1 MTNRMFAMALVAALL
16 SPSSASP
23 QPTDAEARL
32 AAGIREL
39 EEGDLEA
46 AVVTLD
52 GAVQRLKG
60 DPARRKDLA
69 RAHLH
74 LSVARLGLGQADSAR
89 GEMRE
94 ALAADP
100 QLVLNPK
107 QFAPRVLQLF
117 EEVRKEAAP
126 AAPSP
131 TTLPTPVPAP
141 VPAPVSTPAPAKKG
155 GGGKII
161 LLVGGAAATAGAVA
175 VAAGG
180 GGDGGGGGGTTP
192 TPNPGGTVSLT
203 LNVSPDS
210 VAPCGSGIAIHLVA
224 TNTTGSAVTINSGS
238 YEQRVVSGPCDLM
251 PSAARSTTEPAQ
263 ASDFST
269 RTIPP
274 SSSPVE
280 IMNYGRSGSCGSPTS
295 SCIGSPAQCRVQMD
309 VVLNTSAGT
318 FRGSDSYDTSFPRN
332 VSGAECGL
340 VCPRTPSGYESVRCP

>member
-1 MTNRMFAMALVAALL
+1 MTNRVFAMALVLALL
-16 SPSSASP
+16 LPSSAP
-23 QPTDAEARL
+23 AQPTDAEARL

-60 DPARRKDLA
+60 DPTRRKDLA

-89 GEMRE
+89 VEMRE
-94 ALAADP
+94 ALAADS

-107 QFAPRVLQLF
+107 QFAPRLLQLF
-117 EEVRKEAAP
+117 EEVRKEQAASAAPPRATPPSPVPTP
-126 AAPSP
+126 AAP
-131 TTLPTPVPAP
+131 VAPA
-141 VPAPVSTPAPAKKG
+141 AKKG
-155 GGGKII
+155 GSGKII
-161 LLVGGAAATAGAVA
+161 LLVAGAAAAAGGVA

-180 GGDGGGGGGTTP
+180 GGDGGGGGGGTTP

-251 PSAARSTTEPAQ
+251 PSAARSTTAAAQ

-280 IMNYGRSGSCGSPTS
+280 VMNYGRSGSCGSPTS

-332 VSGAECGL
+332 VSGSECGL